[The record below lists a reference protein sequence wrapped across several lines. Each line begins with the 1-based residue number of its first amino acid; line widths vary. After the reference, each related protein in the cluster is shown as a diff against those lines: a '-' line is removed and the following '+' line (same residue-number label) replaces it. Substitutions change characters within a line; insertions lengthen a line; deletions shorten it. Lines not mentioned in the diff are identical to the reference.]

1 MFKILLTLLF
11 MGTGDSMKFD
21 PISSLSQHTIKKV
34 YDSKSE
40 TRIKALGFSKKENS
54 ENKLD

>member
-1 MFKILLTLLF
+1 